1 MKEILEEALRRYPI
15 GTVYI
20 SSNGG
25 TEKTVEKQSFSIYGD
40 NIWGEKG
47 KEHLYTNGKWAEIV
61 SPIGL
66 NYQIY

>member
-20 SSNGG
+20 AANGY
-25 TEKTVEKQSFSIYGD
+25 KKHTVKEQSFSIYEE

-47 KEHLYTNGKWAEIV
+47 KECLYRKGKWAEII
-61 SPIGL
+61 STTGL